1 MTAIQTR
8 VPKIPAVDI
17 RRAGERFHTK
27 IDWLDSYH
35 SFSFA
40 DHYDPANMRH
50 GLLLVSND
58 DVIKAGT
65 GFRTHPHQDMEI
77 VTWVLDGEIEH
88 KDSVGNTGIIYPGL
102 AQRMSAGSGI
112 WHSEMNPRGDK
123 DVHLIQMWV
132 LPDQERI
139 APSYEQLDINAQLDK
154 GGLAPIAS
162 GRGHDAAVTIRQ
174 RGAVLWGGRLKPGES
189 VQVPDAPLVHL
200 YVAKG
205 AAELEGAG
213 RLAAGDAARLTEAG
227 ARRLT
232 ADAAT
237 GTEVLIWEM
246 N

>member
-213 RLAAGDAARLTEAG
+213 RLAAGDAARLTAAG